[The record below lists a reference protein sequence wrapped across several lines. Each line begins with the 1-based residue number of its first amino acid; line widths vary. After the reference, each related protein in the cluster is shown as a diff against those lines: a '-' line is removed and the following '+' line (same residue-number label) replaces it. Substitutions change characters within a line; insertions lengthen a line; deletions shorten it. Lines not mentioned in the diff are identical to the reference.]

1 MQIFGLDFTSVPGPR
16 KAITWLQ
23 AHLEKDSLYLDASGA
38 LTTFV
43 SFEAFLARPGP
54 WLAGMDFP
62 FGQPRKLIE
71 NIGWPR
77 TWAGYVAHIAA
88 MSKPEFVTALG
99 AYRQDRPVGDKQH
112 LRYADKLADSRS
124 PMMLYGVPVGKM
136 FFEGAPRLLR
146 SGASILPC
154 HPTADQRI
162 ILETYPALVARRWIG
177 KQGYKNDTRQKQTHQ
192 QKTARQTIL
201 QNLLSGS
208 KQYFGFEI
216 QVTGNWVES
225 LIEDASG
232 DQLDAL
238 LCAVQAAW
246 AYTQKDHN
254 YGIPANSDPLEGW
267 IVDPQLV

>member
-1 MQIFGLDFTSVPGPR
+1 MEIFGLDFTSVPRPK

-23 AHLEKDSLYLDASGA
+23 AHLETGSLYLDAFGA
-38 LTTFV
+38 LTTFD
-43 SFEAFLARPGP
+43 SFEAFLAHPGP

-71 NIGWPR
+71 HIGWPT
-77 TWAGYVAHIAA
+77 TWAGYVEHISK
-88 MSKPEFVTALG
+88 MSKSEFVDALG
-99 AYRQDRPVGDKQH
+99 AYRRDRAVGDKQH
-112 LRYADKLADSRS
+112 LRYTDKLADSRS

-162 ILETYPALVARRWIG
+162 ILETYPALMARRWIG
-177 KQGYKNDTRQKQTHQ
+177 KQGYKNDARQKQTRQ
-192 QKTARQTIL
+192 QKMARQTIL

-208 KQYFGFEI
+208 KEHFGFEI
-216 QVTGNWVES
+216 LVNELGVES
-225 LIEDASG
+225 FVEDASG

-246 AYTQKDHN
+246 AYTQKDHIF
-254 YGIPANSDPLEGW
+254 GIPSNCDTLEGW
-267 IVDPQLV
+267 IVDPGLL